1 MLECS
6 PSAGLYSRSRLSF
19 TSAIVTILIFFFLT
33 DTTLATTSQRWG
45 LWHRVRK
52 GDTVTSIARKY
63 DVSVRSIFSNNRIP
77 SPRRL
82 PIGKKLFIPRV
93 APSQRND
100 GTWYKV
106 KKGDTL
112 YRIAQKHNVS
122 WPSIR
127 TANPK
132 LRSPHMIQPKQKLF
146 IPGPHAIGFKPPLRT
161 RLTITSNYGYRRH
174 PISRRLKFHHGTD
187 FRAKPRTR
195 VYASKSG
202 RVVRAKWDGG
212 YGRIVVIEHTG
223 GYTTWYGHLSAI
235 RVKAGQKVKRGQFI
249 GLSGSSGHA
258 TGPHLHF
265 EIRWKGKSVDSARYI
280 EMS

>member
-1 MLECS
+1 MQECS
-6 PSAGLYSRSRLSF
+6 PSAGHYLRSRFSF
-19 TSAIVTILIFFFLT
+19 KSAIVAILIFFLVT
-33 DTTLATTSQRWG
+33 ESTLAAASQAWG
-45 LWHRVRK
+45 LYHRVRK
-52 GDTVTSIARKY
+52 GDTVSGIAKKY
-63 DVSVRSIFSNNRIP
+63 NVSVRSIFSNNRIP
-77 SPRRL
+77 SARRL

-93 APSQRND
+93 APSQRQD

-106 KKGDTL
+106 KQGDTL
-112 YRIAQKHNVS
+112 SEIARKHNVS

-127 TANPK
+127 SANPK
-132 LRSPHMIQPKQKLF
+132 LRSPHLIRPKQKLF
-146 IPGPHAIGFKPPLRT
+146 IPGPHAIGFRAPLRT
-161 RLTITSNYGYRRH
+161 RLTVTSNYGYRRH
-174 PISRRLKFHHGTD
+174 PISKRLRFHHGTD

-223 GYTTWYGHLSAI
+223 GYSTWYGHLSAI
-235 RVKAGQKVKRGQFI
+235 RVKTGQRVKRGQFI

-280 EMS
+280 QLS